1 MSPAAARGAPRRRGA
16 PPAPTRAP
24 PLAPRLLLLLA
35 LAALLPPRALAQP
48 YNCSAMGC
56 PFECDAPGGCYDAC
70 ARKGWSLAAQLAAD
84 AYDEPCTRRD
94 VRAACVCSR
103 SVHACGRL
111 TLQRGAGEA
120 ARGGADAGRRC
131 CVARAAACSCR
142 SGRQRVGALP
152 RRPGAHGA
160 RRHGGARA
168 GLAAA
173 RCLAGALLRQRN
185 APCARAVLPH
195 ARRGRLHLLRQPG
208 RAPVRVVQRR
218 CALLRVLRACACEAT
233 VAQCQRCAQAP
244 SSGAMTRARPWR
256 PRRVWATRSVRALRC
271 SVLACACVSGCVACR
286 VPRLLTHSALGAGS
300 DTTVY
305 VTAYDGRIHAVSAL
319 NSCLLPACRP
329 KLAP

>member
-16 PPAPTRAP
+16 LPTLTRAP

-35 LAALLPPRALAQP
+35 LATVLPPRTRAQP
-48 YNCSAMGC
+48 YDCSALDC

-94 VRAACVCSR
+94 VRAACVGVR

-131 CVARAAACSCR
+131 GAPCAATCSRRA
-142 SGRQRVGALP
+142 GRQRVGAFS

-160 RRHGGARA
+160 RHHGGARA

-173 RCLAGALLRQRN
+173 RCVAGALLRQRD
-185 APCARAVLPH
+185 APCARAFFAH

-208 RAPVRVVQRR
+208 RPPICAFQRR
-218 CALLRVLRACACEAT
+218 CALLR
-233 VAQCQRCAQAP
+233 
-244 SSGAMTRARPWR
+244 
-256 PRRVWATRSVRALRC
+256 
-271 SVLACACVSGCVACR
+271 
-286 VPRLLTHSALGAGS
+286 
-300 DTTVY
+300 
-305 VTAYDGRIHAVSAL
+305 
-319 NSCLLPACRP
+319 
-329 KLAP
+329 